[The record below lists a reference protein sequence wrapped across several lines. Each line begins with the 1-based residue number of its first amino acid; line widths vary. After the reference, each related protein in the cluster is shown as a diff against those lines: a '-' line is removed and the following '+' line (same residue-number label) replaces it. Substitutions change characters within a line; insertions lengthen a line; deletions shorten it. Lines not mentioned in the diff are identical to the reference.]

1 MSKKDDIDPKL
12 YMDGKTVKDMPT
24 PRTDIA
30 NNSPYEETAGCV
42 SAEEDMK
49 PVEQELQFLK
59 GLLAEYLQYASTDGN
74 PKRQVLRAKLKE
86 LIK

>member
-1 MSKKDDIDPKL
+1 MDRIDPKL
-12 YMDGKTVKDMPT
+12 NMDGKAVKGMPT
-24 PRTDIA
+24 PSVDAT

-49 PVEQELQFLK
+49 PVEQEYNFLK
-59 GLLAEYLQYASTDGN
+59 GLLAEYLQYNSSDGN
-74 PKRQVLRAKLKE
+74 NKRQILRAKIKE